1 MKFLQW
7 MLGWLALAVAAF
19 LFLLYRLV
27 PADRAYDFG
36 SSFAKLIYPLFKK
49 RRKVAV
55 DNILK
60 AGITDDCKEADRIAR
75 TAWGHFAGHICEA
88 LKVPGVVDK
97 DNWKEHLDFS
107 DADPVTVKLLLEE
120 TDKPI
125 ILVSS
130 HHGVWEAA
138 TNVLSFARPMIAI
151 ARTMN
156 NPVAARWMSKYHFR
170 GPVTVIDKK
179 HGFRKDIMDQWKREN
194 SALTILMDQHY
205 AKGLPLMFLGRPAKT
220 FPTAA
225 KLAIREGKPIV
236 VGSFVRIAPFKYRLV
251 GGSPLMFSP
260 ADDKEKVT
268 QILNDRLGDAI
279 RKYPEQYLWMHRR
292 WR

>member
-7 MLGWLALAVAAF
+7 IAGWIALALVAF

-27 PADRAYDFG
+27 PARKAYGFG
-36 SSFAKLIYPLFKK
+36 ASAAKLVYPLFKK

-60 AGITDDCKEADRIAR
+60 AGITADEKEADSIAR
-75 TAWGHFAGHICEA
+75 NAWGHLAGHICEA
-88 LKVPGVVDK
+88 LKVPEIVNK
-97 DNWKEHLDFS
+97 ENWRDHLDFS
-107 DADPVTVKLLLEE
+107 DADPETVKLLLDE

-156 NPVAARWMSKYHFR
+156 NPVAAKWMSKYHFR

-205 AKGLPLMFLGRPAKT
+205 SKGLPLTFLGRPAKT
-220 FPTAA
+220 FSTAA

-236 VGSFVRIAPFKYRLV
+236 AGSFVRIAPFKYRLV
-251 GGSPLMFSP
+251 GGSPLVFP
-260 ADDKEKVT
+260 PDADRSEAT

-279 RKYPEQYLWMHRR
+279 RKYPGQYLWMHRR